1 MINVLMYLFE
11 SYIYVDS
18 ELILDQKKITNE
30 LLKVGFR
37 KTDIIKAMYW
47 LEKLATQEIEDF
59 QISSTTP
66 AISTQRIYDYSE
78 QQLLNVECR
87 GLLYSLEQAKIL
99 SPQLREM
106 VIDRVMELEVNE
118 IQAEDLKWIIL
129 LVLFNLSGQ
138 EDTFKKIENLFYQPD
153 VQEIH

>member
-1 MINVLMYLFE
+1 MINVLLYLFE

-59 QISSTTP
+59 QISSTIP
-66 AISTQRIYDYSE
+66 AISTQRIFDYSE

-118 IQAEDLKWIIL
+118 IQVEDLKWIIL

-138 EDTFKKIENLFYQPD
+138 EDAFKKIENLFYQPD
-153 VQEIH
+153 AQEIH